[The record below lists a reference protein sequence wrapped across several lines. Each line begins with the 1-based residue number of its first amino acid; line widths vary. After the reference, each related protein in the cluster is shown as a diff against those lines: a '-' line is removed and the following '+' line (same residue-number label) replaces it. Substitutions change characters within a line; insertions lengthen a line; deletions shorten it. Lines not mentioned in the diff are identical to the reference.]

1 PDGNDWGAQE
11 EYISGYPLYGIFWVG
26 DQFIVTG
33 ALGTVLQGIPHF
45 SIGGTLN
52 NLYPVST
59 LVLQN
64 NGGDDLELFNNGSF
78 TFDTLLPNGAGYDVS
93 VYRQPQSPL
102 QECTVSNGS
111 GIIAG
116 TDVDD
121 VVVNCERVEYQLKVT
136 TLGKGD
142 VDIQPGNLH
151 CGGDAVCI
159 NSFFPGADVTLT
171 ADHDSSWEEGGLDW
185 SGSCTGSDRICS
197 LTMDENK
204 ETTVQFRCL
213 LDRVQTAA
221 GAPVDSEQEWR
232 CRNLE
237 AVGSPPGSG
246 RFEIAGPNG
255 EAVFYAD
262 QGIRLGP
269 GFRVGAGGRYRAL
282 ITPP

>member
-1 PDGNDWGAQE
+1 M
-11 EYISGYPLYGIFWVG
+11 
-26 DQFIVTG
+26 
-33 ALGTVLQGIPHF
+33 GTVLQGIPHF

-221 GAPVDSEQEWR
+221 GAPVDSE
-232 CRNLE
+232 
-237 AVGSPPGSG
+237 
-246 RFEIAGPNG
+246 
-255 EAVFYAD
+255 
-262 QGIRLGP
+262 
-269 GFRVGAGGRYRAL
+269 
-282 ITPP
+282 